1 MPMKHHL
8 ITLALLVAA
17 VICYA
22 ASWNTGAIALF
33 AIGGVFELAFWLRL
47 IRSSKSPAGN
57 PPAA

>member
-1 MPMKHHL
+1 MKRHL

-33 AIGGVFELAFWLRL
+33 AIGGVFEFAFWSRL
-47 IRSSKSPAGN
+47 IRNPKSPAGN
-57 PPAA
+57 TPAA

>member
-1 MPMKHHL
+1 MKRHL

-33 AIGGVFELAFWLRL
+33 SVGGAFELAFWFRLLRGPKP
-47 IRSSKSPAGN
+47 SAGTT
-57 PPAA
+57 PAA